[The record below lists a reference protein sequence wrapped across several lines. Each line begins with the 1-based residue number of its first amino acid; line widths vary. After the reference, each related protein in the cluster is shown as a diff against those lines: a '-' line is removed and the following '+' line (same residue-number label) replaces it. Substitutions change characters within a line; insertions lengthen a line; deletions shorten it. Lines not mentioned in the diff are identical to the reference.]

1 MVSGAAAKAAVWIRD
16 YVKQLEK
23 EGALRGS
30 LTAEAQGNLV
40 SGTDSMEEA
49 VGGAK
54 YIQARIFDSGN
65 KCFGV
70 LCAYVGTEKIVGRGE
85 QKS

>member
-40 SGTDSMEEA
+40 SGTDRLEEA

-54 YIQARIFDSGN
+54 YIQARIFDKVEIN
-65 KCFGV
+65 V
-70 LCAYVGTEKIVGRGE
+70 LVSYARTWAPK
-85 QKS
+85 KS